1 MFEHTAAVQ
10 ENMNT
15 EKIHNMRQA
24 IYPPPPTAAV
34 TNDDNNVVSSRCVN
48 HPLFLTSSH
57 LVFRPTPSTP
67 PTLSLPPSVSPGAI
81 YSQFLMLEYWAVAV
95 VRWEAENINQIKHF
109 QGKDPAKRQRSV
121 PIILH

>member
-1 MFEHTAAVQ
+1 MFEQTAAVQ
-10 ENMNT
+10 ESMNT
-15 EKIHNMRQA
+15 EKIHYEA
-24 IYPPPPTAAV
+24 GYPHPPPPTAAV

-57 LVFRPTPSTP
+57 LLFRPPPSTP
-67 PTLSLPPSVSPGAI
+67 PTTSLTPSVSPGAI

-121 PIILH
+121 PIILP